1 MAAARP
7 MGQSTK
13 TQRSVMT
20 DSQVLEARAL
30 YEFRGWRPRRLQER
44 YPHVD
49 PRTLQNILNY
59 TNRSRLIPTEA
70 NLPSEVE

>member
-1 MAAARP
+1 MATARP
-7 MGQSTK
+7 MGQVTRNEKST
-13 TQRSVMT
+13 MT
-20 DSQVLEARAL
+20 DEQVLEARAL
-30 YEFRGWRPRRLQER
+30 YEFRGWKPRQLQAR

-70 NLPSEVE
+70 HLPTEV